1 MTHDVT
7 DFAGSGGGAARLDL
21 GVARRGD
28 LVELALRSHSGPLR
42 VQKPFWPEGDA
53 PVHVIL
59 LHPPGGIVGGDR
71 LEISVEVGRA
81 ASALVTTP
89 AAQKL
94 YRSAERESSLA
105 VRIEAQRDAAIE
117 WFPGETL
124 VFDGARARQRT
135 RIDLAAGARAI
146 GWEIL
151 CFGRPA
157 SRLPFE
163 RGALRQR
170 LEIAREGV
178 PLLVESLR
186 VDGGSRVLS
195 DAWGLADRP
204 VCGTFY
210 ATAPSGL
217 ALAERVRASVA
228 SRGAV
233 TWAATD
239 LGDLLV
245 VRALADHVEDLRS
258 VFVDVWRIV
267 RPAALG
273 RDAVPPRI
281 WAT

>member
-1 MTHDVT
+1 MTHYVSS
-7 DFAGSGGGAARLDL
+7 FPAPGGWAARLDL
-21 GVARRGD
+21 AVARRGERM
-28 LVELALRSHSGPLR
+28 ELARRSHSGPLR
-42 VQKPFWPEGDA
+42 VQRPFWPEGDA

-59 LHPPGGIVGGDR
+59 LHPPGGVVGGDR
-71 LEISVEVGRA
+71 LEISVEVGTA

-94 YRSAERESSLA
+94 YRSAERESS
-105 VRIEAQRDAAIE
+105 VTVHIEAGRDAAIE
-117 WFPGETL
+117 WFPGETI
-124 VFDGARARQRT
+124 VFDGAHARQRT
-135 RIDLAAGARAI
+135 RIDLGAGARAI

-170 LEIAREGV
+170 LELAREGA

-195 DAWGLADRP
+195 DAWGLAGMP

-210 ATAPSGL
+210 ATAPSEL
-217 ALAERVRASVA
+217 ALVERLRANVA

-233 TWAATD
+233 TWAVSD

-245 VRALADHVEDLRS
+245 VRALAEHVEDLRAT
-258 VFVDVWRIV
+258 FVDAWRIV
-267 RPAALG
+267 RPAVLG
-273 RDAVPPRI
+273 RDAVTPRI